1 MHEWALAEAVVAKAA
16 EVARE
21 RGLAA
26 VSEVVIALGE
36 LQAVDRSAFE
46 LGLSAA
52 QREAPELADARF
64 TFVIDLARC
73 ACRPCGYAWAL
84 EDSLAALPE
93 DERESVH
100 LLPEVVHLYVTC
112 PACSSPDFAIVG
124 GRGVSLVA
132 VDGS

>member
-21 RGLAA
+21 RGIAA
-26 VSEVVIALGE
+26 VHEVVVGLGE

-46 LGLSAA
+46 LGLSIA
-52 QREAPELADARF
+52 QRDAPELVE
-64 TFVIDLARC
+64 TSFVFQVDPARC
-73 ACRPCGYAWAL
+73 ACRPCGHAWAL
-84 EDSLAALPE
+84 GDSLAGLPE

-100 LLPEVVHLYVTC
+100 LLPEVVSLYVTC
-112 PACSSPDFAIVG
+112 PRCSSPDFAVVG

-132 VDGS
+132 VNG